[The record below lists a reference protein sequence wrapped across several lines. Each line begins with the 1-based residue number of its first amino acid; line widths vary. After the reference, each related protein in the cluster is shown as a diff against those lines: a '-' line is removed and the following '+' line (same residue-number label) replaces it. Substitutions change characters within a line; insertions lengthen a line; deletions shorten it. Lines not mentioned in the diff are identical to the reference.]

1 VAGRRTR
8 GSGPGTAT
16 PWGVGGGRRHGPR
29 KRGAESKA
37 EAQERGPEAT
47 LDCRPQGPG
56 GFSPFYRPEPLSSGP
71 EVRMYHLRGSLTRNT
86 NLQIQVLGNASEA
99 VTLNR
104 PKRHHVTP
112 ESYLNNFA
120 SLAPAQKSPRLS
132 VLIRRTGVIEHQVK
146 TKDIFY
152 RHFYDH
158 LGPDGRLHGSAEKP
172 LNTEVEEPGNKV
184 IASLLDGKAIT
195 YPQTRHLARYLML
208 AIVRS
213 LWFHI
218 CLRAVLVEHSK
229 RHGYDAEVVPELTQ
243 RKQVELLRAFM
254 GLPTDSPNV
263 YRDDPILSK
272 VFNPAGS
279 PQIENSKWT
288 TQTWIGGHLHYRQ
301 LTIFTAPKG
310 NEFITGDN
318 YVIPL
323 QKESVDD
330 VLAVPLQNS
339 TELLM
344 PLSPNKLLFASGRT
358 SRSPGVSISRKSLP
372 ADQVKNVND
381 IVCTFASAHIFS
393 SNEELLKEVH
403 DRNPFF
409 DGKIVVVGGSEYSYF
424 PYPPELPQKFLQ

>member
-1 VAGRRTR
+1 MSLEPTAPRPAPAFTADEERPITGR
-8 GSGPGTAT
+8 PFLVPLYVPHFTA
-16 PWGVGGGRRHGPR
+16 RSR
-29 KRGAESKA
+29 
-37 EAQERGPEAT
+37 
-47 LDCRPQGPG
+47 PG

-132 VLIRRTGVIEHQVK
+132 VLIRRTGEIDHRVK

-195 YPQTRHLARYLML
+195 YAQTRHLARYLTV

-218 CLRAVLVEHSK
+218 CLRAVLVEHLK
-229 RHGYDAEVVPELTQ
+229 VMAMTQ
-243 RKQVELLRAFM
+243 K
-254 GLPTDSPNV
+254 
-263 YRDDPILSK
+263 
-272 VFNPAGS
+272 
-279 PQIENSKWT
+279 
-288 TQTWIGGHLHYRQ
+288 
-301 LTIFTAPKG
+301 
-310 NEFITGDN
+310 
-318 YVIPL
+318 
-323 QKESVDD
+323 
-330 VLAVPLQNS
+330 
-339 TELLM
+339 
-344 PLSPNKLLFASGRT
+344 LSPN
-358 SRSPGVSISRKSLP
+358 LP
-372 ADQVKNVND
+372 
-381 IVCTFASAHIFS
+381 SANKWS
-393 SNEELLKEVH
+393 C
-403 DRNPFF
+403 
-409 DGKIVVVGGSEYSYF
+409 
-424 PYPPELPQKFLQ
+424 

>member
-1 VAGRRTR
+1 
-8 GSGPGTAT
+8 
-16 PWGVGGGRRHGPR
+16 
-29 KRGAESKA
+29 
-37 EAQERGPEAT
+37 
-47 LDCRPQGPG
+47 
-56 GFSPFYRPEPLSSGP
+56 
-71 EVRMYHLRGSLTRNT
+71 
-86 NLQIQVLGNASEA
+86 
-99 VTLNR
+99 
-104 PKRHHVTP
+104 
-112 ESYLNNFA
+112 
-120 SLAPAQKSPRLS
+120 
-132 VLIRRTGVIEHQVK
+132 LIRRTGEIQHQVK

-288 TQTWIGGHLHYRQ
+288 TKTLIGRLLQHRQ
-301 LTIFTAPKG
+301 LTVFTAPK
-310 NEFITGDN
+310 TTD
-318 YVIPL
+318 
-323 QKESVDD
+323 
-330 VLAVPLQNS
+330 A
-339 TELLM
+339 
-344 PLSPNKLLFASGRT
+344 
-358 SRSPGVSISRKSLP
+358 
-372 ADQVKNVND
+372 
-381 IVCTFASAHIFS
+381 
-393 SNEELLKEVH
+393 
-403 DRNPFF
+403 
-409 DGKIVVVGGSEYSYF
+409 
-424 PYPPELPQKFLQ
+424 